1 MWGAQQLLLG
11 GERFAVKPLGFFQ
24 TPLVVDHQRRQIAL
38 RLRNLRM
45 WAVVGRSKA
54 LQRCSR
60 AVARVPVL
68 RKQRQCITPSGGVG
82 RGGVHQEERDVGPDF
97 SPNRPELLGGRV
109 QIPQPREEAKRG
121 RCVAGAASQP
131 GAVRHLLFEVEI
143 GPRRHVERRR
153 EAAGGPEAQV
163 VVIGRQRR
171 IRAGQREGLG
181 RRGGDCVGPVD
192 PVEDRLDVVVPVG
205 ALAQDVE
212 PQVDL
217 GGGALDEGHAGT
229 GHFLNGRLSNQRRSP
244 FVLRRVGPLYLSVCS
259 PAPAMRYRSACSGL
273 PQAS

>member
-1 MWGAQQLLLG
+1 
-11 GERFAVKPLGFFQ
+11 
-24 TPLVVDHQRRQIAL
+24 
-38 RLRNLRM
+38 M

-60 AVARVPVL
+60 AVARLPVL

-109 QIPQPREEAKRG
+109 QVPQPRE
-121 RCVAGAASQP
+121 
-131 GAVRHLLFEVEI
+131 
-143 GPRRHVERRR
+143 
-153 EAAGGPEAQV
+153 GG
-163 VVIGRQRR
+163 G
-171 IRAGQREGLG
+171 
-181 RRGGDCVGPVD
+181 RGGGNCVGPVD